1 MYKTISPAIEPSAYV
16 TKSKQRLKQHENNVY
31 LNNGETFEIE
41 LFNPTQGRILAKIE
55 LNGKSIGPGLIIR
68 PGERTFLE
76 RYLDDKQGKFL
87 FETYE
92 VSDLN
97 NDTIKNAIQ
106 NNGTVSV
113 KFFKEEVPFAF
124 DLVKSRLPLT
134 YPYNN
139 TTTIQQYPYTYTT
152 NGFGTGSSGTFT
164 LNSGTITTSAF
175 NSATT
180 MLYNSPVEQGIKKPF
195 DKGILRSKSAL
206 SKQSI
211 NETGEIVRGEK
222 SNQEFKTVQG
232 DFQYYPSWSS
242 IWKILPQSQKLVTKE
257 DLKVYCSN
265 CGKKQNKTTDKFCS
279 ACGTKF

>member
-1 MYKTISPAIEPSAYV
+1 MYKTIAPAIEPIAYV

-113 KFFKEEVPFAF
+113 KFFKEEQPKFYGNV
-124 DLVKSRLPLT
+124 LT
-134 YPYNN
+134 TFINTPTVTVFPY
-139 TTTIQQYPYTYTT
+139 QQYPYTYTT
-152 NGFGTGSSGTFT
+152 NGIGQISTNISGVLDNGT
-164 LNSGTITTSAF
+164 LTTSAF
-175 NSATT
+175 NTT
-180 MLYNSPVEQGIKKPF
+180 STLFNSPTQQALKTPF
-195 DKGILRSKSAL
+195 NKGILRSRKSL
-206 SKQSI
+206 SKQEL

-242 IWKILPQSQKLVTKE
+242 IWKILPQSQKLHTKE

>member
-1 MYKTISPAIEPSAYV
+1 MYKTIAPAIEPIAYV

-97 NDTIKNAIQ
+97 NDTIKTAIQ

-113 KFFKEEVPFAF
+113 KFFKEEVPFVF
-124 DLVKSRLPLT
+124 DLVKSRLPFT
-134 YPYNN
+134 Y
-139 TTTIQQYPYTYTT
+139 QQYPYNTVTIHPYTFTT
-152 NGFGTGSSGTFT
+152 NSIGSGSTDT
-164 LNSGTITTSAF
+164 LSFNSGTMTTSAF
-175 NSATT
+175 NTT
-180 MLYNSPVEQGIKKPF
+180 STLFNSPTQQNIKTPF
-195 DKGILRSKSAL
+195 DRGILRSRRSL

-222 SNQEFKTVQG
+222 SNQEFKTGQG

>member
-1 MYKTISPAIEPSAYV
+1 MYKTIAPAIEPSAYV
-16 TKSKQRLKQHENNVY
+16 TKSKQRLKQNENNVY

-76 RYLDDKQGKFL
+76 RYLDNKQGKFL

-113 KFFKEEVPFAF
+113 KFFKEES
-124 DLVKSRLPLT
+124 KSFNTMITNLPYIQ

-139 TTTIQQYPYTYTT
+139 TGTVQQFPYTYTT
-152 NGFGTGSSGTFT
+152 NGIGTGMSDTLS
-164 LNSGTITTSAF
+164 LNSGALTTSTF
-175 NSATT
+175 NATST
-180 MLYNSPVEQGIKKPF
+180 LYNSPVQQGIKTPF
-195 DKGILRSKSAL
+195 DKGILRSRSTL

-242 IWKILPQSQKLVTKE
+242 VWKILPQSQKLHTKK
-257 DLKVYCSN
+257 DLKVYCTN

-279 ACGTKF
+279 VCGTKF

>member
-1 MYKTISPAIEPSAYV
+1 MAQNKMYRTIAPAIEPIAYV

-113 KFFKEEVPFAF
+113 KFFKEEQPKFYGNV
-124 DLVKSRLPLT
+124 LT
-134 YPYNN
+134 TFIN
-139 TTTIQQYPYTYTT
+139 TPIATYQQYPYTYTT
-152 NGFGTGSSGTFT
+152 NGMDISSSGTLT
-164 LNSGTITTSAF
+164 LNSGTLSTSTF
-175 NSATT
+175 NS
-180 MLYNSPVEQGIKKPF
+180 PIQQGLKTPF
-195 DKGILRSKSAL
+195 DKGILRSKSTL

-242 IWKILPQSQKLVTKE
+242 IWKILPQSQKLHTKE

>member
-113 KFFKEEVPFAF
+113 KFFKEEEQKFYGNV
-124 DLVKSRLPLT
+124 LT
-134 YPYNN
+134 TFINTPIATVSPY
-139 TTTIQQYPYTYTT
+139 QQYPYTYTT
-152 NGFGTGSSGTFT
+152 NDFGTGSSGT
-164 LNSGTITTSAF
+164 LNSCTLTTSAF

-180 MLYNSPVEQGIKKPF
+180 TLYNSPVEQGIKTPF
-195 DKGILRSKSAL
+195 DKGILRSKSTL